1 MHTVGTAR
9 KKFLVQR
16 TECSFVQTVQRL
28 FLFSLFLSL
37 TRSVLANCGSFGG
50 LIFLVSSA
58 LVSVVTYSKVW
69 GGWGFLR
76 TNKGE
81 IYSPIPYV
89 RAWREYRTIALKEDK
104 DRTKGKGRRYCLG
117 KNFFISLPRYLA

>member
-1 MHTVGTAR
+1 MFICTNCT
-9 KKFLVQR
+9 K
-16 TECSFVQTVQRL
+16 T
-28 FLFSLFLSL
+28 LSVL
-37 TRSVLANCGSFGG
+37 SVSVCRYRSVLANCGSFGG
-50 LIFLVSSA
+50 LIFFVSSA
-58 LVSVVTYSKVW
+58 LVSVVSYSKVW

-104 DRTKGKGRRYCLG
+104 DRTKGKGRHFCLRG
-117 KNFFISLPRYLA
+117 RMYSIPCRAVLPRTILNNRMNFTRMI